1 VKILKDVFKCGSLNY
16 IHSKSEK
23 FLVRIAREEAEEKE
37 QIERSDNKKHTFR
50 SNKKDYLNHEVV
62 YRVLSVLN
70 EVNLSDADMNNED
83 DATPKGKNDLIGLC
97 LMASRKSYTNS
108 GFDSVSEGKALE
120 SSYDDLDCVVEKL
133 GTLLDKIIK
142 KKKYDSLIEPLMLK
156 LQDLKL

>member
-1 VKILKDVFKCGSLNY
+1 MCGSLNY
-16 IHSKSEK
+16 IHSKSPK
-23 FLVRIAREEAEEKE
+23 FLVRIARDESEEKE

-62 YRVLSVLN
+62 YRVLSDLN
-70 EVNLSDADMNNED
+70 QVNLSDVDMNNED

-97 LMASRKSYTNS
+97 LMASRKSYTNN
-108 GFDSVSEGKALE
+108 GFDSVSEGNAFE
-120 SSYDDLDCVVEKL
+120 YSYLDCVVEKL
-133 GTLLDKIIK
+133 GTLLDKI